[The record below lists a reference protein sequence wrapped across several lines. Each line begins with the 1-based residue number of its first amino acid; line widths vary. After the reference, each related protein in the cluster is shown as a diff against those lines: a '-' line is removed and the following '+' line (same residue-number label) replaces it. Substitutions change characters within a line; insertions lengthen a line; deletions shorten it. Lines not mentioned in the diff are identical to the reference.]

1 VDADPAQVAIGQR
14 VRLKPL
20 AVDADPKG
28 HPRWLPAFTPS
39 A

>member
-1 VDADPAQVAIGQR
+1 VDADPARVAIGQC

-28 HPRWLPAFTPS
+28 QPRWLPAFTPL